1 MISYICIGIKNCLES
16 DVILLSIF
24 SFPRND
30 EIDLHNII
38 MSLYV
43 ITKKF
48 WCLFSGICVCLIMR
62 AGHVVEMS
70 TWTKAI
76 IAASAVIIMVH

>member
-1 MISYICIGIKNCLES
+1 MQS

-43 ITKKF
+43 ITNF
-48 WCLFSGICVCLIMR
+48 FGVCFRVYVFVWSCVQAM
-62 AGHVVEMS
+62 
-70 TWTKAI
+70 W
-76 IAASAVIIMVH
+76 

>member
-1 MISYICIGIKNCLES
+1 MSCVVYDFIYMHWHKKLF

-43 ITKKF
+43 ITNF
-48 WCLFSGICVCLIMR
+48 FGVCFR
-62 AGHVVEMS
+62 VYVF
-70 TWTKAI
+70 
-76 IAASAVIIMVH
+76 V